1 MKSDH
6 HKYTLAEMA
15 DLLDCSKSY
24 VSRKARAG
32 ESAKG
37 FPVGEHVVTDG
48 TGKISHF
55 YVPPSAFEGEEESEE
70 ETGEAAQTMG
80 DFLGDAEA
88 RENADVDQ
96 QEARENANV
105 EVEVNA
111 TSAAADQSDEQEEE
125 KEEQEPERQRQ
136 PMPNRN
142 GRSAP
147 SLLSSFAALGGAVTL
162 LGLFGS
168 SDKK

>member
-15 DLLDCSKSY
+15 DLLACSKSY

-80 DFLGDAEA
+80 DAEA
-88 RENADVDQ
+88 RENAADDADHG
-96 QEARENANV
+96 EARENANV

-111 TSAAADQSDEQEEE
+111 TSAAADQPDDQEEE
-125 KEEQEPERQRQ
+125 KEEQEQERQ
-136 PMPNRN
+136 PMPNGN
-142 GRSAP
+142 GQGAP

>member
-1 MKSDH
+1 MNVMKSDH

-55 YVPPSAFEGEEESEE
+55 YVPPSAFEGEEEDE
-70 ETGEAAQTMG
+70 ETGEAVQTIG
-80 DFLGDAEA
+80 DFLDDAEA
-88 RENADVDQ
+88 RENADADQ

-111 TSAAADQSDEQEEE
+111 TSAAADQPDDQEEE
-125 KEEQEPERQRQ
+125 KEEQEQERQ
-136 PMPNRN
+136 PMPNGN